1 MSIKKRAFYFFCACC
16 LLFSLVGC
24 GKKEDYFASP
34 AAIYDV
40 FSSQELG
47 IARQSLLNYWQKTE
61 EPYENAICVIRKG
74 ELERKTKNKKGDI
87 NETNY
92 INPG

>member
-1 MSIKKRAFYFFCACC
+1 ME
-16 LLFSLVGC
+16 
-24 GKKEDYFASP
+24 KEDKRRVIHVEMKATGKHRYFASP

-61 EPYENAICVIRKG
+61 EPYENAICIIRKG
-74 ELERKTKNKKGDI
+74 ELERKKKMKE
-87 NETNY
+87 NE
-92 INPG
+92 IK